1 VTDLTRSD
9 AAKRAFDVA
18 IALPLLVILSPLV
31 AGLALLL
38 RLRQGSP
45 VLFRQQRPG
54 LGGRPFT
61 MYKFR
66 SMANEEVDADGE
78 PVAPEERTTP
88 IGRWL
93 RATSLD
99 ELPELWNVVRG
110 DMSLVGP
117 RPLLME
123 YLDRYTPEQ
132 ARRHEVRPGIT
143 GLSQVSGRNAM
154 TWDERFELDLRY
166 VDEHDLRLDME
177 ILMKTLRVV
186 LTRDGVLHADGREMP
201 EFTGSEPAD
210 AGGGA
215 GR

>member
-1 VTDLTRSD
+1 MKAVSGSDVT
-9 AAKRAFDVA
+9 KRVVDVA
-18 IALPLLVILSPLV
+18 IALPLLIVLSPLI

-45 VLFRQQRPG
+45 VLFRQERPG

-66 SMANEEVDADGE
+66 SMANEWIDAEGEVI
-78 PVAPEERTTP
+78 APEERTTP

-117 RPLLME
+117 RPLLVE

-154 TWDERFELDLRY
+154 TWDERFALDVRY
-166 VDEHDLRLDME
+166 VDEHDLRMDME
-177 ILMKTLRVV
+177 ILLKTLRVV
-186 LTRDGVLHADGREMP
+186 VMRDGVLHAEGREMP
-201 EFTGSEPAD
+201 EFMGDEPAD
-210 AGGGA
+210 AGAGA
-215 GR
+215 ER

>member
-1 VTDLTRSD
+1 VKAVSRSD
-9 AAKRAFDVA
+9 AAKRLVDVA
-18 IALPLLVILSPLV
+18 VALPLLVILSPLI
-31 AGLALLL
+31 GCLAVLL

-66 SMANEEVDADGE
+66 SMANDWLDAEGD
-78 PVAPEERTTP
+78 VIAPEERTTSM
-88 IGRWL
+88 GKWL

-143 GLSQVSGRNAM
+143 GLSQVSGRNAV
-154 TWDERFELDLRY
+154 TWDERFALDVRY
-166 VDEHDLRLDME
+166 VDEHDLRMDME
-177 ILMKTLRVV
+177 ILLKTLRVV
-186 LTRDGVLHADGREMP
+186 LMRDGVLHAEGQEMP
-201 EFTGSEPAD
+201 EFMGDEPAEAS
-210 AGGGA
+210 AGA
-215 GR
+215 DR

>member
-1 VTDLTRSD
+1 VKAVSRSD
-9 AAKRAFDVA
+9 AAKRLVDVA
-18 IALPLLVILSPLV
+18 VALPLLVILSPLI
-31 AGLALLL
+31 GCLAVLL

-66 SMANEEVDADGE
+66 SMANDWLDAEGD
-78 PVAPEERTTP
+78 VIAPEERTTSM
-88 IGRWL
+88 GKWL

-117 RPLLME
+117 RPLLVE

-154 TWDERFELDLRY
+154 TWDERFALDLRY
-166 VDEHDLRLDME
+166 VDEHDLRMDME
-177 ILMKTLRVV
+177 ILLKTLRVV
-186 LTRDGVLHADGREMP
+186 LMRDGVLHAEGQEMP
-201 EFTGSEPAD
+201 EFMGAEPAD
-210 AGGGA
+210 ASAGA
-215 GR
+215 DR

>member
-1 VTDLTRSD
+1 MTGSD
-9 AAKRAFDVA
+9 AAKRALDLA
-18 IALPLLVILSPLV
+18 IALPLLIGLSPLI
-31 AGLALLL
+31 AGIAVVL
-38 RLRQGSP
+38 RLGQGAP
-45 VLFRQQRPG
+45 VLFRQERPG

-66 SMANEEVDADGE
+66 SMANREVDAKGD
-78 PVAPEERTTP
+78 PIMPEERTTP
-88 IGRWL
+88 LGTWL

-117 RPLLME
+117 RPLLMH

-154 TWDERFELDLRY
+154 TWDQRFALDRHY
-166 VDEHDLRLDME
+166 VDHHDLRMDAA
-177 ILMKTLRVV
+177 ILVRTVRVV
-186 LTRDGVLHADGREMP
+186 LTRDGVLHADGQEMP
-201 EFTGSEPAD
+201 EFMGSQPGD
-210 AGGGA
+210 AGGGPA
-215 GR
+215 R